1 MSFKIKSGFSLAS
14 SFWEKSPDRTAAVFA
29 PAAFPAFMSEI
40 ESPTMMQSQIWASM
54 AFTHFMSASGEGFGL
69 WVSNAVTTWVKYFA
83 MPKCSSSFMMF
94 SFVTARMVMRAS
106 LAFSERVFSVAETF
120 GKSLVFSGVMA

>member
-1 MSFKIKSGFSLAS
+1 MFFRIRSGCSLAS
-14 SFWEKSPDRTAAVFA
+14 SSWEKSPVRTAVVFA
-29 PAAFPAFMSEI
+29 PAAFPALISEI

-69 WVSNAVTTWVKYFA
+69 WVSRAVTTWVKCFA
-83 MPKCSSSFMMF
+83 MPKCSSSFVMF
-94 SFVTARMVMRAS
+94 CFGTARMVMRAS
-106 LAFSERVFSVAETF
+106 LAFLDRVFSVVGTF